1 MESVSTSVAALADH
15 AQSVT
20 WRPEALPWDG
30 AVDWEAVAVPD
41 GASLLASS
49 PLLQKM
55 SPEQRRR
62 AKQREMAS
70 HLGAL
75 TDGEKRAVGLAAETV
90 LLTPDD
96 EPEQRWFL
104 GTLLADESKHQLVL
118 RRFLDEKLHWTVHPY
133 AVLDR
138 LFAELTRERDFALNL
153 LAGQVVL
160 EGAAAALLNGLLV
173 GVKQPLLREILR
185 NIGRDEAR
193 HIRFAHTVVSSAT
206 KDLDDV
212 RRRRME
218 EILFEA
224 AYASVASLV
233 AEDAWDDLGLDRR
246 AARQSTVDVLRDRGV
261 ISFFTR
267 VVVRQLGLRGF
278 PADELGATLS
288 RHLEAR
294 LRSSL

>member
-20 WRPEALPWDG
+20 WRPDALPWDG
-30 AVDWEAVAVPD
+30 DVDWEAIPVPD
-41 GASLLASS
+41 GASLLASTA
-49 PLLQKM
+49 LLKSM
-55 SPEQRRR
+55 TPEQRLRS
-62 AKQREMAS
+62 KQREMAS

-75 TDGEKRAVGLAAETV
+75 ADGEKRAVGLAAETV
-90 LLTPDD
+90 LLAPEDA
-96 EPEQRWFL
+96 PEQRWFL
-104 GTLLADESKHQLVL
+104 GTLLADESKHHLVL
-118 RRFLDEKLHWTVHPY
+118 RRFLDEKLQWQMHPF
-133 AVLDR
+133 AVLDH
-138 LFAELTRERDFALNL
+138 LFAELSRERDYALNL

-173 GVKQPLLREILR
+173 GVKQPLLRELLR

-193 HIRFAHTVVSSAT
+193 HIKFAHTVVSSAT
-206 KDLDDV
+206 ADLDLP

-224 AYASVASLV
+224 AYASIASLV
-233 AEDAWDDLGLDRR
+233 AEDAWDELGLDRR
-246 AARQSTVDVLRDRGV
+246 TARVASVEALRDRGV
-261 ISFFTR
+261 IAFFTR

-278 PADELGATLS
+278 PADELGTALS

-294 LRSSL
+294 LRSAS